1 MNRCKRAIATWV
13 VCATAVVSAC
23 QKSQAVG
30 EREHEHAEGAD
41 DHGHEDELSHA
52 GEENVVRVEQ
62 SMLRDL
68 RVTTQKAQSRP
79 AGDVVTVLGEL
90 RVDEDRYAEVGTSI
104 GARVARVLVAP
115 GDQVVAGQALVEL
128 DSPEVGKARA
138 EQLTARARLD
148 LAKQTVERK
157 EPLAAE
163 QIVPQRE
170 LQIALSELAQAEAEH
185 RASQQVLAAL
195 SATSGAGARV
205 VLTSPIAGTVIERNA
220 LRGRLVDAAR
230 PLFTIGNLSQLWLV
244 VHAFERDA
252 LRMRTPATAQVA
264 FPALPGHN
272 ASGVVTRVASLV
284 DPASRTV
291 DVRLVVDNPSGV
303 LRPGMSAS
311 ALVPLGSETEAVVT
325 VPVAALQRQP
335 QGWCVFIP
343 GPHEGEFEVRD
354 VGRGRDLNGEVEVL
368 SGLRA
373 GEQVVVDGAFLLKS
387 EADKARGGEPEHHH

>member
-1 MNRCKRAIATWV
+1 MKRFDRLSSMVLMASLLAY
-13 VCATAVVSAC
+13 AC
-23 QKSQAVG
+23 QKPQAASEDHHDHAHEG
-30 EREHEHAEGAD
+30 EED
-41 DHGHEDELSHA
+41 HEDKELHT

-79 AGDVVTVLGEL
+79 AGDAVTVLGEL
-90 RVDEDRYAEVGTSI
+90 RVDEERYAEVGTSI

-115 GDQVVAGQALVEL
+115 GDQVKAGQALVEL

-138 EQLTARARLD
+138 QQLTARARLD

-157 EPLAAE
+157 QPLAAE
-163 QIVPQRE
+163 QIVPQRD
-170 LQIALSELAQAEAEH
+170 LQVAQADLTQAEAEH
-185 RASQQVLAAL
+185 RASQQVLTAL
-195 SATSGAGARV
+195 NANAGSGARV
-205 VLTSPIAGTVIERNA
+205 VLTAPIAGTVIERNA
-220 LRGRLVDAAR
+220 LRGRLVDAER
-230 PLFTIGNLSQLWLV
+230 PLFTIGDLSQLWLV

-252 LRMRTPATAQVA
+252 LRMRTQTTAQIA
-264 FPALPGHN
+264 FPALPGQN
-272 ASGVVTRVASLV
+272 ASGVVTRVASQV
-284 DPASRTV
+284 DPTSRTV
-291 DVRLVVDNPSGV
+291 DVRLVVDNAGGV

-311 ALVPLGSETEAVVT
+311 ALVPLGSETETVVT

-343 GPHEGEFEVRD
+343 GPHEGEFEVRI

-373 GEQVVVDGAFLLKS
+373 GEVVVVDGAFLLRS
-387 EADKARGGEPEHHH
+387 EADKARGGEAEPHHH